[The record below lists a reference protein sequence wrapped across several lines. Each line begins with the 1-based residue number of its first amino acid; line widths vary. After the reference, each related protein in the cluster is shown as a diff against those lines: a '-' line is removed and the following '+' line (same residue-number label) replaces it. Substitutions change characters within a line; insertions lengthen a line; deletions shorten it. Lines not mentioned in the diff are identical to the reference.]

1 MDRNTSILS
10 LYAISPIHAGS
21 GAAVSTV
28 DLPIQRERIT
38 NYPTIQASAL
48 KGAMRSH
55 FRDFISEKDKYHK
68 SDSNEELMINCI
80 FGSDKQDRSDKQDNC
95 KNDSMPGAISVSDAK
110 LLAFPMRSNI
120 APFVWVI
127 CPTIIKRLKRDLE
140 FAGLDLSDDDA
151 LIKPNLSNVLSGVI
165 DDTAI
170 VIKGNLKDE
179 KGAAIILEDAVVK
192 INTQEP
198 ININFINDNFPEIE
212 NLLLISDEMFDYCIS
227 SCTEIQTNIKIDSK
241 TGTSQDGAL
250 RYQEF
255 LPSDTVLYSVVNFKD
270 QRAETNIENYL
281 KANIIKN
288 YVEDTIKEF
297 IQIGG
302 DATLGKGICKI
313 KWIPENKNEQN
324 NGGQK

>member
-38 NYPTIQASAL
+38 NYPCIQASAL

-55 FRDFISEKDKYHK
+55 FRDFISKKDRYHK
-68 SDSNEELMINCI
+68 SDSNKELINYI
-80 FGSDKQDRSDKQDNC
+80 FGSDEQDKWS
-95 KNDSMPGAISVSDAK
+95 KNDDSMPGAISVSDAK

-120 APFVWVI
+120 APFVCVI

-140 FAGLDLSDDDA
+140 FAGLYLNDDDA
-151 LIKPNLSNVLSGVI
+151 LSKPDLSNVLSGVI
-165 DDTAI
+165 NDTAI
-170 VIKGNLKDE
+170 VIKGNFKDE
-179 KGAAIILEDAVVK
+179 NSAAIILEDAVVK

-198 ININFINDNFPEIE
+198 ININFINDNFPEIDY
-212 NLLLISDEMFDYCIS
+212 LLLISDEMFDYCIS
-227 SCTEIQTNIKIDSK
+227 NCTEIQTNVKINSE

-255 LPSDTVLYSVVNFKD
+255 LPSDTLLYSVVNFKD
-270 QRAETNIENYL
+270 QRAETKIENYL

-288 YVEDTIKEF
+288 YVEDIIKEF

-302 DATLGKGICKI
+302 GETLGKGICKI
-313 KWIPENKNEQN
+313 KWIPKNKNEQN

>member
-55 FRDFISEKDKYHK
+55 FRAFISEKDKYHK
-68 SDSNEELMINCI
+68 QQDTNKDKELINYI
-80 FGSDKQDRSDKQDNC
+80 FGSDEQDNWRS
-95 KNDSMPGAISVSDAK
+95 KNDDSMPGAISVSDAK

-120 APFVWVI
+120 APFVCVI

-140 FAGLDLSDDDA
+140 FAGLYLNDDDA
-151 LIKPNLSNVLSGVI
+151 LSKPDLSNVLSGVI
-165 DDTAI
+165 NDTAI
-170 VIKGNLKDE
+170 VIKGNFKDE
-179 KGAAIILEDAVVK
+179 NGAAIILEDAVVK

-198 ININFINDNFPEIE
+198 ININFINDNFPEIDY
-212 NLLLISDEMFDYCIS
+212 LLLISDEMFDYCIS
-227 SCTEIQTNIKIDSK
+227 NCTEIQTNVKINSE
-241 TGTSQDGAL
+241 TGTSQDGSL

-255 LPSDTVLYSVVNFKD
+255 LPSDTLLYSVVNFTD
-270 QRAETNIENYL
+270 QRAETKIGNYL

-313 KWIPENKNEQN
+313 KWTPENKNEQN

>member
-38 NYPTIQASAL
+38 NYPCIQASAL

-55 FRDFISEKDKYHK
+55 FRDFIS
-68 SDSNEELMINCI
+68 SDSNKELINYI
-80 FGSDKQDRSDKQDNC
+80 FGSDEQDKWS
-95 KNDSMPGAISVSDAK
+95 KNDDSMPGAISVSDAK

-120 APFVWVI
+120 APFVCVI

-140 FAGLDLSDDDA
+140 FAGLYLNDDDA
-151 LIKPNLSNVLSGVI
+151 LSKPDLSNVLSGVI
-165 DDTAI
+165 NDTAI
-170 VIKGNLKDE
+170 VIKGNFKDE
-179 KGAAIILEDAVVK
+179 NSAAIILEDAVVK

-198 ININFINDNFPEIE
+198 ININFINDNFPEIDY
-212 NLLLISDEMFDYCIS
+212 LLLISDEMFDYCIS
-227 SCTEIQTNIKIDSK
+227 NCTEIQTNVKINSE

-255 LPSDTVLYSVVNFKD
+255 LPSDTLLYSVVNFKD
-270 QRAETNIENYL
+270 QRAETKIENYL

-288 YVEDTIKEF
+288 YVEDIIKEF

-302 DATLGKGICKI
+302 GETLGKGICKI
-313 KWIPENKNEQN
+313 KWIPKNKNEQN

>member
-80 FGSDKQDRSDKQDNC
+80 FGSDKQDNC

-140 FAGLDLSDDDA
+140 FAGLDLSNDA
-151 LIKPNLSNVLSGVI
+151 LSKPDLSNVLSGVMV
-165 DDTAI
+165 DKAI

-179 KGAAIILEDAVVK
+179 KGAAIILEDAAVK

-198 ININFINDNFPEIE
+198 ININFINDNFPEIDY
-212 NLLLISDEMFDYCIS
+212 LLLISDEMFDYCIS
-227 SCTEIQTNIKIDSK
+227 NCTEIQTNVKINSE

-255 LPSDTVLYSVVNFKD
+255 LPSDTLLYSVVNFKD
-270 QRAETNIENYL
+270 QRAETKIENYL